1 MKNLFIITLLSFFM
15 LGGGFID
22 DASAQ
27 KKKKKSKKEKT
38 ASNKKE
44 AKKWKKKMKDMD
56 PIKFKAMYEDVNT
69 LTAEN
74 SALKKNISNLENQIK
89 DRQSI
94 VSSKD
99 QQIADLQ
106 QKLTD
111 VQSDCGK
118 NVTAGGDD
126 YTQGIVYKVQIGAFR
141 NKDLSQF
148 QEKGNF
154 WTEDEDGIKKYT
166 IGFFRDYWEAD
177 TFKKYLR
184 EMGVKDAWIV
194 AYENNS
200 RKDIK
205 EVLEG
210 GSTGSEE

>member
-1 MKNLFIITLLSFFM
+1 MKNLFIIALLAFFTISGTS
-15 LGGGFID
+15 LTQEAF
-22 DASAQ
+22 AQ
-27 KKKKKSKKEKT
+27 KLSKKEKKQR
-38 ASNKKE
+38 KKE
-44 AKKWKKKMKDMD
+44 SKKWKKKMSDLD
-56 PIKFKAMYEDVNT
+56 PLKFKAMYEDVNT

-89 DRQSI
+89 DRQSLI
-94 VSSKD
+94 ASKD
-99 QQIADLQ
+99 AEISDLQ

-111 VQSDCGK
+111 VQNDCGK
-118 NVTAGGDD
+118 NVTEGGDD

-141 NKDLSQF
+141 NKDLTQF

-205 EVLEG
+205 EVLESG
-210 GSTGSEE
+210 GTGSEEE

>member
-1 MKNLFIITLLSFFM
+1 MKSLFIIVLLSFFT
-15 LGGGFID
+15 LGSVITQE
-22 DASAQ
+22 AEAQ
-27 KKKKKSKKEKT
+27 KLSKKEKKKR
-38 ASNKKE
+38 KKE
-44 AKKWKKKMKDMD
+44 QKKWKKKMKDID
-56 PIKFKAMYEDVNT
+56 PLKFKAMYEDVNT

-94 VSSKD
+94 IASKE
-99 QQIADLQ
+99 QEISDLQ
-106 QKLTD
+106 KKLTD
-111 VQSDCGK
+111 VQNDCGK
-118 NVTAGGDD
+118 NVTEGGDD
-126 YTQGIVYKVQIGAFR
+126 YTKGIVYKVQIGAFR
-141 NKDLSQF
+141 NKDLTQF

-154 WTEDEDGIKKYT
+154 WTEDEDGVKKYT

-210 GSTGSEE
+210 GSTGSEEE

>member
-1 MKNLFIITLLSFFM
+1 MKNLFIITLLSFFV
-15 LGGGFID
+15 LGGGLMES
-22 DASAQ
+22 AYAQ
-27 KKKKKSKKEKT
+27 KQSKKEKKQ
-38 ASNKKE
+38 AKKE
-44 AKKWKKKMKDMD
+44 AKKWKGKMKDMD
-56 PIKFKAMYEDVNT
+56 PLKFKAMYEDVNT

-74 SALKKNISNLENQIK
+74 SALKKNITSLENQIK
-89 DRQSI
+89 DQQSL
-94 VSSKD
+94 VSSKE
-99 QQIADLQ
+99 QEVVDLQ
-106 QKLTD
+106 KKLAD
-111 VQSDCGK
+111 IQSDCGK
-118 NVTAGGDD
+118 NVTEGGDD

-148 QEKGNF
+148 QESGNF

-194 AYENNS
+194 AYENNA

-205 EVLEG
+205 EVLENG
-210 GSTGSEE
+210 GTGREE